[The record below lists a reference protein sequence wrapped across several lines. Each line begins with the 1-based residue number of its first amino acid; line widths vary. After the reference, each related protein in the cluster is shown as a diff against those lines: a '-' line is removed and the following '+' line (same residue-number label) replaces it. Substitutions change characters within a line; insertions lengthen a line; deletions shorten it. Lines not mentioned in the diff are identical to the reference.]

1 MKFPHTNKDK
11 ITYKRRLF
19 HLLPK
24 SSTYCSKSLSR
35 KTHPQLTE
43 ISIKQSNMMWIWGE
57 DFSYSWGLGGSV
69 ASSSEERLVRPGRMP
84 KGPSTKAGLPGV
96 AMPAIYAR
104 AMLVMSI
111 NCSTAGRHSVTNVM
125 FPNALHISKPV
136 EWHPLSVL
144 LLYRAGILC
153 CCGENAAMYLYHCQA
168 NSGFYK
174 FFTSTILSKAD
185 VFSLP
190 SRNVCRRPPQLS
202 LRSQMLFNG
211 LTAHYEFPTGF

>member
-153 CCGENAAMYLYHCQA
+153 CCGENAAMYLITVKPVRDFTTFSHQP
-168 NSGFYK
+168 FYQK
-174 FFTSTILSKAD
+174 LM
-185 VFSLP
+185 FSRYLREMFVEDLP
-190 SRNVCRRPPQLS
+190 SSVGEPKCCS
-202 LRSQMLFNG
+202 M
-211 LTAHYEFPTGF
+211 A